1 MNPVHQA
8 RKRFGQNFLI
18 DKVIIDKIVSCVNP
32 TVEDNLIEIGPGK
45 GALTEKLV
53 ESNCTLS
60 LVEIDRDLVDILRKK
75 YRELSIINEDI
86 LKVEFNTLFGG
97 EPKRIIGNLPYNI
110 STPLLFKLSSINEW
124 IIDMHI
130 MLQKEVAE
138 RIVSN
143 PSKKEY
149 GRLSVSMQLF
159 WEATS
164 LFDVAP
170 TAFSPKPKVNSTF
183 MCLKPKKKKKFD
195 RALMNQLLTSA
206 FSSRRKTLKNALR
219 NYLDEGELKSLD
231 INPRSRPENLVP
243 EDFIR
248 CVNFL
253 QKKI

>member
-1 MNPVHQA
+1 MIQA
-8 RKRFGQNFLI
+8 RRRFGQNFLI
-18 DKVIIDKIVSCVNP
+18 EKSTIARIIESLKISPQDSV
-32 TVEDNLIEIGPGK
+32 IEIGPGK
-45 GALTEKLV
+45 GALTERLV
-53 ESNCTLS
+53 ESKCDLTLI
-60 LVEIDRDLVDILRKK
+60 EIDRDLVDILRKK
-75 YRELSIINEDI
+75 YRGLTIVNEDN
-86 LKVEFNTLFGG
+86 LKVNFNALFRG
-97 EPKRIIGNLPYNI
+97 EPKRIIGNLPYKF
-110 STPLLFKLSSINEW
+110 STTLLFKLSSIIEW

-183 MCLKPKKKKKFD
+183 MCLKPKKKKNFD
-195 RALMNQLLTSA
+195 RDLMNQLLTSA

-219 NYLDEGELKSLD
+219 NYLDEGELKLLD

>member
-1 MNPVHQA
+1 MIQA
-8 RKRFGQNFLI
+8 RRRFGQNFLI
-18 DKVIIDKIVSCVNP
+18 EKSTIARIIESLKISP
-32 TVEDNLIEIGPGK
+32 QDSIIEIGPGK
-45 GALTEKLV
+45 GALTERLV
-53 ESNCTLS
+53 ESKSDLTLI
-60 LVEIDRDLVDILRKK
+60 EIDRDLVDTLKKK
-75 YRELSIINEDI
+75 YPGISIVNEDV
-86 LKVEFNTLFGG
+86 LKVDFSSFLGI

-110 STPLLFKLSSINEW
+110 STPLLFKLSRFNEW
-124 IIDMHI
+124 IIDVHV

-138 RIVSN
+138 RIISE
-143 PSKKEY
+143 SSRKEY

-159 WEATS
+159 WEATK

-183 MCLKPKKKKKFD
+183 MCLKPKKKTNFD
-195 RALMNQLLTSA
+195 RDLMNQLLTSA